1 MKRSPLARWCAVAAL
16 VVIAGAG
23 QAAALDAPSPSG
35 EPLGAG
41 APGVRVTPASA
52 RPGDDV
58 ELRVTGCLGGSG
70 AALSTAFVAEA
81 RLAPGPVPGAG
92 GELFGEARVD
102 SGARPGKHP
111 IDVDCETREGKVT
124 GTLTVSEHRGGEGGK
139 PEPAH
144 PTGPVR
150 AGGGGA
156 ASGPD
161 EGHGDGWSG
170 GDLTTA
176 GLTLLSGAL
185 AGGALLA
192 VRRLHGRS
200 KC

>member
-1 MKRSPLARWCAVAAL
+1 MKRSPLTRWCAVAAL

-23 QAAALDAPSPSG
+23 QAAALDGPSPSE

-41 APGVRVTPASA
+41 APGVRLTPASA
-52 RPGDDV
+52 RPGDEV

-70 AALSTAFVAEA
+70 TALSTAFVAEA
-81 RLAPGPVPGAG
+81 RLAPGPAPGSG
-92 GELFGEARVD
+92 GELFAEARVD
-102 SGARPGKHP
+102 SGARPGEHP
-111 IDVDCETREGKVT
+111 IDVDCTTREGKVT
-124 GTLTVSEHRGGEGGK
+124 GTLVVSEHEGGEHGK

-156 ASGPD
+156 AGD
-161 EGHGDGWSG
+161 GREDGWSG
-170 GDLTTA
+170 GDVGTA
-176 GLTLLSGAL
+176 GLTLFSGAL

-192 VRRLHGRS
+192 VRRLHIRS